1 MVNQYLFFLTGGTMG
16 IKSVLCTLSALV
28 MLGSCALMGLEEEDT
43 TTTDT
48 GGSTTESSQSV
59 KVTIKKIYFK

>member
-1 MVNQYLFFLTGGTMG
+1 
-16 IKSVLCTLSALV
+16 

>member
-1 MVNQYLFFLTGGTMG
+1 MG
-16 IKSVLCTLSALV
+16 VKSVLCTMFALV

-48 GGSTTESSQSV
+48 GGSTAQSSQSV
-59 KVTIKKIYFK
+59 KVTIKNIGIGA

>member
-1 MVNQYLFFLTGGTMG
+1 MG
-16 IKSVLCTLSALV
+16 IKSVLCTMFALV

-48 GGSTTESSQSV
+48 GGSTAQSSQSV
-59 KVTIKKIYFK
+59 KVTIKNIGIGA

>member
-1 MVNQYLFFLTGGTMG
+1 MG

-48 GGSTTESSQSV
+48 GGSTATTDTGGSTTESSQSV